1 MKNSI
6 LTLVLLLT
14 GLVIQA
20 QQKTT
25 APVIV
30 KKLSLGKSI
39 IVHTNY
45 SVDFLEVTEDSRCPT
60 GTECIW
66 AGQAKVMLMICKDGE
81 EMEKKEVILK
91 DLSTE
96 NPFQLTLAPSL
107 KVNIYQ
113 LKPHPT
119 IESKNNLDYYLQIAE
134 AKN

>member
-1 MKNSI
+1 
-6 LTLVLLLT
+6 
-14 GLVIQA
+14 

-30 KKLSLGKSI
+30 KKLPLGKSI
-39 IVHTNY
+39 IVHTSY
-45 SVDFLEVTEDSRCPT
+45 SIDFLEVTEDSRCPK

-66 AGQAKVMLMICKDGE
+66 AGQAKVMLMICKNGE
-81 EMEKKEVILK
+81 KIEKKEVILK

-96 NPFQLTLAPSL
+96 NPFQLTLTPAI